1 MPKKKRPTDTA
12 TATAVDIERSI
23 QALNKMAE
31 RLWGDDRKAETKALI
46 NALDSLNRAL
56 DRIRLGESCRIVT
69 LH

>member
-1 MPKKKRPTDTA
+1 
-12 TATAVDIERSI
+12 
-23 QALNKMAE
+23 MAE
-31 RLWGDDRKAETKALI
+31 RLWGDDREAETKALI